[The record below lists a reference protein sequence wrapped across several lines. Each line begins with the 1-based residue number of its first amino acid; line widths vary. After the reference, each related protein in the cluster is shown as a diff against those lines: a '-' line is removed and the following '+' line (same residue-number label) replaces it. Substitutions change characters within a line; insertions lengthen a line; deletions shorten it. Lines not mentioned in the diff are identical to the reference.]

1 MNTNIL
7 LINASARD
15 QEAASYQLL
24 KELQQELSAK
34 LGSINVTDRNLNHT
48 SLPLLDGEWVDANF
62 TPEEDRSEAQ
72 KQVLALSDSY
82 IEELQK
88 SDVLLIGTPIYNF
101 GVPAALKAYI
111 DLICRA
117 RLTFKY
123 TENGP
128 VGLLENKKAYVV
140 ITSGGVPLNS
150 AVDFATPYI
159 KQVLNFVGITD
170 ITIIDAAQTNEDKIN
185 QAKQEIAQLANT
197 V

>member
-1 MNTNIL
+1 MTIVL
-7 LINASARD
+7 KINASARGEQAD
-15 QEAASYQLL
+15 SQQLTNF
-24 KELQQELSAK
+24 LQQQLKGKEASSQVIERDLSK
-34 LGSINVTDRNLNHT
+34 SD
-48 SLPLLDGEWVDANF
+48 LPLLNADWVDANF
-62 TPEEDRSEAQ
+62 TPEEERNQ
-72 KQVLALSDSY
+72 VQNKVLALSDSY
-82 IEELQK
+82 IQELQQ

-150 AVDFATPYI
+150 AMDFVTPYI
-159 KQVLNFVGITD
+159 KQVMNFIGITD
-170 ITIIDAAQTNEDKIN
+170 ITIIDAAQTNDDKIN
-185 QAKQEIAQLANT
+185 QTKQEIAQLASII
-197 V
+197 